1 MSDNLRSENTVLV
14 ISCAGTEYAIDVHEE
29 FQDVNL
35 LQRGP
40 DGTMRDV
47 WGTSFTDDA
56 DKAVAVA
63 GALMEVAMIT
73 RKEQGVQ
80 DD

>member
-14 ISCAGTEYAIDVHEE
+14 ISCAGTEYAIDVNEE

-35 LQRGP
+35 LRRGP
-40 DGTMRDV
+40 DGAMWDL
-47 WGTSFTDDA
+47 WGTTYTDDA
-56 DKAVAVA
+56 CKAVAIA
-63 GALMEVAMIT
+63 GALLEIAMIT